1 MIERFSPNNKILLT
15 KSFENLFKVL
25 KILLQKMKIKNKF
38 ILNSQIFIL
47 ETKPSTLLSI
57 LTNYIKYWLKQIH
70 NVFKLNKGG
79 KYNEKV

>member
-47 ETKPSTLLSI
+47 ETKPSTLLSF
-57 LTNYIKYWLKQIH
+57 LTNQH
-70 NVFKLNKGG
+70 
-79 KYNEKV
+79 